1 MSVSFNKH
9 DEHDHPAP
17 LSYARRGAPSLLDP
31 QAAKS
36 VAQVLHRRHPPLFT
50 SCKRLSR
57 RCVLERGWT
66 LPPPPRKCLQKRAR
80 IVRAKRVRTRPF
92 VGRPVLRPA
101 SGPRRRRYDEGMMKC
116 PPVQGLPR
124 WRVDP
129 WNASG
134 PVVVWPRNPP
144 RCSEALTARNG
155 AEHPRAP
162 SAVLLPCIA
171 MLPARQQCPA
181 LRLETDS
188 SGRALG
194 GPHYGAAA
202 GYARAIPISNALEHS
217 IGRARAGIRE

>member
-1 MSVSFNKH
+1 MSTTTQRPYRMH
-9 DEHDHPAP
+9 AGE
-17 LSYARRGAPSLLDP
+17 
-31 QAAKS
+31 
-36 VAQVLHRRHPPLFT
+36 RHPCWILRPRNPLPKCCT
-50 SCKRLSR
+50 VDTHRSSR
-57 RCVLERGWT
+57 PANGSAAGVRAWSVVGRC
-66 LPPPPRKCLQKRAR
+66 PPPPRKCLQKRAR

-92 VGRPVLRPA
+92 VGSPVLRPA

-134 PVVVWPRNPP
+134 PAVVWPRNPP

-162 SAVLLPCIA
+162 SAVLLPSIA

-181 LRLETDS
+181 WRLETDS